1 MAYTIPPNHLH
12 VYLIKERLRENNNK
26 NDKGGQSKHKHSM
39 ENWHSCNIFS
49 VYNIRNVYTVT

>member
-1 MAYTIPPNHLH
+1 MMAYTIPPNHLH

-39 ENWHSCNIFS
+39 EN
-49 VYNIRNVYTVT
+49 